1 MSRDSKLI
9 VINHESIFENESGFY
24 CDNIASR
31 SLPEGLSKNFDLLMI
46 ARKSKI
52 YRSQKIDL
60 NQIKLSSNIFSFL
73 LSVFQTFK
81 IKKKKYLIISI
92 TPYTFLAYLLLFIFR
107 KNIYVYLRSNGYEE
121 YKYFLRFFGPF
132 IYHIMFTIVS
142 WKAKLIVCRDHLL
155 NGKSGETVFPSELNK
170 RWLLSRKKP
179 NLNKV
184 ELLYVGR
191 IKVEKGVFS
200 LLKIFDKLNKKD
212 SKLSIVSSSKTSH
225 KINQKN
231 VEVIHFE
238 NKNDEII
245 EVYDSHNIFILPSF
259 TEAHPQVLDESLCR
273 LRPVII
279 FDEISH
285 VVGNRKGVFVSKRDP
300 LSLSQTIDY
309 IMENYNSIEEKII
322 KNVLPTKEFFLNQM
336 TNIIKGN

>member
-1 MSRDSKLI
+1 
-9 VINHESIFENESGFY
+9 
-24 CDNIASR
+24 
-31 SLPEGLSKNFDLLMI
+31 
-46 ARKSKI
+46 
-52 YRSQKIDL
+52 
-60 NQIKLSSNIFSFL
+60 
-73 LSVFQTFK
+73 
-81 IKKKKYLIISI
+81 
-92 TPYTFLAYLLLFIFR
+92 
-107 KNIYVYLRSNGYEE
+107 
-121 YKYFLRFFGPF
+121 
-132 IYHIMFTIVS
+132 MFTIVS

-155 NGKSGETVFPSELNK
+155 NGKPGEIVFPSELNK

-231 VEVIHFE
+231 AEVIHFE

-336 TNIIKGN
+336 TNIIKDN